1 MGAGIVILV
10 VLAFIALFVVVK
22 GIRVVPQQRAFVLE
36 RLGRFHGVLGP
47 GLNIIF
53 PLIDRVAYRFDL
65 RETPIDVQKQVC
77 ITKDNTQIAI
87 DGVLYLQ
94 ITDSK
99 AAAYG
104 TTNPTM
110 SMIQLAQT
118 ILRADVGKRALD
130 EVLSQRAELNAT
142 VVQEL
147 DRAAVTW
154 GLKVLRY
161 EIRDITPPADVIRA
175 MELQITAEREKR
187 ATIATSEGAKQQAI
201 NISEGERQQ
210 AINRADG
217 AQQAQVLRAQGE
229 AQAILLVAKA
239 TAESLKVVGD
249 SLKDDSA
256 RQAMAMRVAESFIA
270 QWGAIAKESNVM
282 IVPADMGD
290 LSRMVGTAFRMA
302 EGIKA
307 SADTRASG

>member
-1 MGAGIVILV
+1 MGAGIIILVILA
-10 VLAFIALFVVVK
+10 LIALFIVVK

-36 RLGRFHGVLGP
+36 RLGRFHSILQP

-94 ITDSK
+94 ITDPK

-104 TTNPTM
+104 TTNPTTA
-110 SMIQLAQT
+110 MIQLAQT

-161 EIRDITPPADVIRA
+161 EIRDITPPTDVVRA

-201 NISEGERQQ
+201 NVSEGERQQ
-210 AINRADG
+210 AINRAEG
-217 AQQAQVLRAQGE
+217 ARQAQVLRAQGE

-239 TAESLKVVGD
+239 TAESLKLVGD
-249 SLKDDSA
+249 SLKDESA
-256 RQAMAMRVAESFIA
+256 RQAMAMRVAESFIS

-290 LSRMVGTAFRMA
+290 LSKMVGTAFRIT
-302 EGIKA
+302 EGLKTA
-307 SADTRASG
+307 PDPRGGG

>member
-1 MGAGIVILV
+1 MGAGIVIV
-10 VLAFIALFVVVK
+10 IILAFVALFVVVK
-22 GIRVVPQQRAFVLE
+22 GIRVVPQQHAFVLE

-94 ITDSK
+94 ITDPK

-270 QWGAIAKESNVM
+270 QWDAIAKESNVM

>member
-1 MGAGIVILV
+1 MAPAIMILLMVSLVSLLVGI
-10 VLAFIALFVVVK
+10 K
-22 GIRVVPQQRAFVLE
+22 GIQVVPQQHAFVLE
-36 RLGRFHGVLGP
+36 RLGRFHNVLGP
-47 GLNIIF
+47 GLNVII
-53 PLIDRVAYRFDL
+53 PLIDRIAYKFDL
-65 RETPIDVQKQVC
+65 RETPIDVQKQIC

-87 DGVLYLQ
+87 DGVLYVQ
-94 ITDSK
+94 ITDPK

-104 TTNPTM
+104 TTSPTT

-130 EVLSQRAELNAT
+130 EVLSQRAELNT
-142 VVQEL
+142 IVVQEL

-217 AQQAQVLRAQGE
+217 NQQAQVLRAQGE
-229 AQAILLVAKA
+229 AQAILMVAKA
-239 TAESLKVVGD
+239 TAESLRIVGD
-249 SLKDDSA
+249 SLKDDSG
-256 RQAMAMRVAESFIA
+256 RQAMAMRVAESFIT
-270 QWGAIAKESNVM
+270 QWGAIAQEANVM

-290 LSRMVGTAFRMA
+290 LSKMVGTAFRIT
-302 EGIKA
+302 EGIKTA
-307 SADTRASG
+307 PGQTRS

>member
-1 MGAGIVILV
+1 MGASIVILV
-10 VLAFIALFVVVK
+10 ILVFIALFVVIK

-36 RLGRFHGVLGP
+36 RLGRFHGVLEP

-94 ITDSK
+94 ITDAR

-239 TAESLKVVGD
+239 TAESLRIVGD
-249 SLKDDSA
+249 SLKDESA

-270 QWGAIAKESNVM
+270 QWGAIAKEANVM

-290 LSRMVGTAFRMA
+290 LSKMVGTAFRIT

-307 SADTRASG
+307 ATGGPSGR

>member
-1 MGAGIVILV
+1 MITSVAL
-10 VLAFIALFVVVK
+10 LFIIAITALLIAIK
-22 GIRVVPQQRAFVLE
+22 GIRVVPQQHAFVLE
-36 RLGRFHGVLGP
+36 RLGRFHGVLEP
-47 GLNIIF
+47 GLNIII
-53 PLIDRVAYRFDL
+53 PVIDRVAYQFDL
-65 RETPIDVQKQVC
+65 RETPVDVQKQVC
-77 ITKDNTQIAI
+77 ITQDNTQIAI

-94 ITDSK
+94 ITDPR

-104 TTNPTM
+104 TTNPIM

-130 EVLSQRAELNAT
+130 EVLSQRAELNTT

-217 AQQAQVLRAQGE
+217 NQQAQVLRAQGE
-229 AQAILLVAKA
+229 AQAILMVAKA
-239 TAESLKVVGD
+239 TAESLRMVGE
-249 SLKDDSA
+249 SLKDAGA
-256 RQAMAMRVAESFIA
+256 RDAMAMRVAESFID
-270 QWGAIAKESNVM
+270 QWGAIAKEANVM

-290 LSRMVGTAFRMA
+290 LSKVVGTAFRIT

-307 SADTRASG
+307 ATGTGKTT